1 MTGILS
7 GLKVVEG
14 SAFVAAPLGG
24 MTLAQLGADVIR
36 FDPIGGGL
44 DYRRWPVT
52 ENGDSLFW
60 AGMNKGKRSI
70 QIDFSNPEGREL
82 VTGLI
87 TATGENNG
95 IFLTNFPERG
105 WLSYERLSQQRR
117 DLIYVNVMGDR
128 HGGSAVDYT
137 VNCAVGFTNATGPEN
152 SDEPVNY
159 LLPAWDNITGQMAAV
174 GLLAAER
181 HRRLTGEGQLVRLA
195 LKDVAMATA
204 GHLGNIAE
212 VMINQSDRPKYGNY
226 LYGAFGK
233 DFTTSDGK
241 RVMIIGLTG
250 RQWQGIKRA
259 TGIEAEIEALGRRL
273 DLDLDLE
280 AARFNARQA
289 IAELLENWFAS
300 HTLDE
305 MVKIFDNNG
314 VCWGP
319 YQSFREMVKN
329 DPDCSEEN
337 PLFSMIRQPGIGSY
351 LMPGS
356 PINFSAINNP
366 APTAAPVLGEHSDEI
381 LSAELGLSMEQ
392 IGRLHD
398 RKIVAG
404 PDSSTK

>member
-7 GLKVVEG
+7 GLTVIEG

-52 ENGDSLFW
+52 KAGDSLFW

-70 QIDFSNPEGREL
+70 RVDFSKPEGREL
-82 VTGLI
+82 VTRLI
-87 TATGENNG
+87 TAAGENNG

-105 WLSYERLSQQRR
+105 WLSYERLCESRP
-117 DLIYVNVMGDR
+117 DLIYVNILGDR
-128 HGGSAVDYT
+128 RGGSAVDYT
-137 VNCAVGFTNATGPEN
+137 VNCAVGFTDITGPEN
-152 SDEPVNY
+152 SEEPVNHVH
-159 LLPAWDNITGQMAAV
+159 PAWDNITGQMAAV

-181 HRRLTGEGQLVRLA
+181 HRRLTGKGQLVRLA
-195 LKDVAMATA
+195 LKDIAMATA

-212 VMINQSDRPKYGNY
+212 VMINRSDRPKYGNY

-233 DFTTSDGK
+233 DFTTRDGEG
-241 RVMIIGLTG
+241 VMIIGLTG
-250 RQWQGIKRA
+250 RQWQGIKQA
-259 TGIEAEIEALGRRL
+259 TGIQDEIVALEQRL
-273 DLDLDLE
+273 GVDLDLE
-280 AARFNARQA
+280 AERFNARQA
-289 IAELLENWFAS
+289 IAELLEPWFAS
-300 HTLDE
+300 HTRLE
-305 MVKIFDNNG
+305 MVKVFEENG

-319 YQSFREMVKN
+319 YQSFTEMVES

-337 PLFSMIRQPGIGSY
+337 PLFRMVEQPGIGAY

-356 PINFSAINNP
+356 PINFSDVVNPSP
-366 APTAAPVLGEHSDEI
+366 APAPVLGEHSDEV
-381 LSAELGLSMEQ
+381 LSSQLGLSMAE

-398 RKIVAG
+398 QGIIAG
-404 PDSSTK
+404 AKSSAN